1 MDRHV
6 LGVVAGRYVVV
17 RWLAG
22 VVLAVTVT
30 LAPRAALAAPLTL
43 QFDWNDDPAT
53 VFSLAVLQGSWP
65 SELEAF
71 VALEGSGLDVG
82 TDPWCSSGGAKPGY
96 APADASFA
104 FCSSFLETFDFDQ
117 LQVGGSLVSARLY
130 LGTADSVFDV
140 YTELRAPGQV
150 VVDYPIPEPAA
161 PLLVGAGLI
170 GLGAMLRWR
179 MRRLQHR

>member
-1 MDRHV
+1 M
-6 LGVVAGRYVVV
+6 G

-22 VVLAVTVT
+22 VALAVTLT
-30 LAPRAALAAPLTL
+30 LAPRAAIAAPLTL
-43 QFDWNDDPAT
+43 QFAWDDDPVT
-53 VFSLAVLQGSWP
+53 VFSLAVLQGTWP

-82 TDPWCSSGGAKPGY
+82 TDPWCSSGGDKPGY

-104 FCSSFLETFDFDQ
+104 FCSSFLEGAGFDG
-117 LQVGGSLVSARLY
+117 LPVGGTPTAARLY
-130 LGTADSVFDV
+130 LGTPDSFFDV
-140 YTELRAPGQV
+140 YTELRGPDAV